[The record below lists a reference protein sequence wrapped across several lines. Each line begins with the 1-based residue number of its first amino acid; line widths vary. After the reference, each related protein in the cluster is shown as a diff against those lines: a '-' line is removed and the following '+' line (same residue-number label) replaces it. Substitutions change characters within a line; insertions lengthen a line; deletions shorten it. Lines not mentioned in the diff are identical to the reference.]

1 MLEDIRG
8 EGWRCLSLHM
18 RKARLTYTK
27 AWVAWMTVH
36 LYQYAE
42 HHLNAVLA
50 AFATR
55 VHNNPQRV
63 LELGVLLDATPAQR
77 ATAGGGAATGVQYC
91 ARPSRLGTAGACNA
105 NFGISQL
112 PPSSGSPARG
122 LSGPLEGPLTGV
134 PGHRALFRRGRIGAN
149 LEAAYRRL
157 RQVRIGGLTSQYR
170 SCRTPK

>member
-18 RKARLTYTK
+18 RKAHLTYTK

-50 AFATR
+50 AFATG

-63 LELGVLLDATPAQR
+63 LELGVLLDAPTPLPPPRNPSATRNCRGGGCYGSPVLRTPLAVGNCRGLQCKFWDF
-77 ATAGGGAATGVQYC
+77 ATAA
-91 ARPSRLGTAGACNA
+91 
-105 NFGISQL
+105 I
-112 PPSSGSPARG
+112 
-122 LSGPLEGPLTGV
+122 
-134 PGHRALFRRGRIGAN
+134 
-149 LEAAYRRL
+149 
-157 RQVRIGGLTSQYR
+157 
-170 SCRTPK
+170 